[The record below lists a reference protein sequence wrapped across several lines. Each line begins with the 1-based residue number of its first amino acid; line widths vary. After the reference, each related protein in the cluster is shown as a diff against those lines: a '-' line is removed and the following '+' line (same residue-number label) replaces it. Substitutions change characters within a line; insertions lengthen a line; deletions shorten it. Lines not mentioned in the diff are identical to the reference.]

1 MDIQRPPSNRRFH
14 LLVGICASLPLSIT
28 WSVLVLT
35 HAVSDGALTGIAV
48 STAVTGLLAVL
59 TVRSRLHCGN

>member
-1 MDIQRPPSNRRFH
+1 MDIQGPSSNRRPH

-28 WSVLVLT
+28 WSLLLLT
-35 HAVSDGALTGIAV
+35 HAVSAEALTGIAV
-48 STAVTGLLAVL
+48 SIAVTGLLAAL